1 MEFNVWAAKF
11 MSILREVYK
20 RENLL
25 LVFNSVDSRIGIAS
39 NDPKLLFKGNYNNFF
54 KGSLEKIINENWA
67 TSPCKDWT
75 RTDMFISDVFYFA
88 IYYFSAIYFCDHD
101 CVILAFGHSE
111 KYLVQESVCEIAKN
125 QYVRPSS
132 FFNVNVCKRDTSIK
146 MILEF

>member
-1 MEFNVWAAKF
+1 MDQKPL
-11 MSILREVYK
+11 S
-20 RENLL
+20 
-25 LVFNSVDSRIGIAS
+25 
-39 NDPKLLFKGNYNNFF
+39 KGNNKNFF
-54 KGSLEKIINENWA
+54 RGDLEKIINENWA
-67 TSPCKDWT
+67 TSPYKDWT
-75 RTDMFISDVFYFA
+75 RTDMFISDSILYLA
-88 IYYFSAIYFCDHD
+88 IYDVNAIHFCDHD